1 MKEFDGIKK
10 HGTTIKII
18 RFIFFYS
25 LIYGADQLT
34 FQHGVKCSNNIKIMS
49 ITNTNFNYMFCNY
62 IFTAA
67 SI

>member
-1 MKEFDGIKK
+1 MKNFDGIKM
-10 HGTTIKII
+10 HGAKIKII

-34 FQHGVKCSNNIKIMS
+34 FQHGGKCSNNIKIIS
-49 ITNTNFNYMFCNY
+49 ITNTNFNYTFCNY